1 MSAVYINSNLT
12 KKDIIEKIKKNMA
25 KENMD
30 VYLIPCEETFCNAIF
45 SADVFRRNGHIV
57 NIEKIYNYETNM
69 WDSRIFI
76 SLKNVVLDKQITR
89 EDDLEELKLDAIS
102 HEKCMINIKSCG
114 TAVKL
119 AWDYCNYLIETGEW
133 IYNDS
138 YMSAIP
144 VKINDKNIFKT
155 TLQLKLVRVMPSVIF
170 VNTNGP
176 AE

>member
-12 KKDIIEKIKKNMA
+12 KKDIIEKIKKTME
-25 KENMD
+25 KDHMD
-30 VYLIPCEETFCNAIF
+30 IYLIPYEETFCNCIF

-57 NIEKIYNYETNM
+57 NIEKVYNYETDL

-89 EDDLEELKLDAIS
+89 DDNLEDLKLESIS
-102 HEKCMINIKSCG
+102 QDKCMINIKSCG

>member
-1 MSAVYINSNLT
+1 MSLVYINFNLT
-12 KKDIIEKIKKNMA
+12 KKDIIELIKKTM
-25 KENMD
+25 ENDHMD
-30 VYLIPCEETFCNAIF
+30 VYLIPQDETFCNCIF

-57 NIEKIYNYETNM
+57 NIEKVYNYETNV

-89 EDDLEELKLDAIS
+89 DDNLEDLKLDNIS

-119 AWDYCNYLIETGEW
+119 AWDYCNYLIDTGEW
-133 IYNDS
+133 LYNDS

-144 VKINDKNIFKT
+144 VKVNDKNIFKT
-155 TLQLKLVRVMPSVIF
+155 TLQLKLVRVISPAIF
-170 VNTNGP
+170 NVVAP